1 MTTRTLL
8 NTLFVQ
14 TQGSY
19 LSLDHETIRVQVGGE
34 RKMQIPL
41 HHIGG
46 VIVFGNVMLSPFL
59 IHRCAAD
66 GRDIVMCDA
75 NGRFQARVVGPTSG
89 NVLLRRAQYETS
101 DNDDLKLDLARSFVD
116 GKIRGA
122 RHVVQRAYR
131 DYRNDEF
138 KKTADDIGKLIPR
151 LQQSATVGEVRGI
164 EGAAA
169 SQYFKVFPRLLRNT
183 DVTFAGRT
191 RRPPRDPVNA
201 VLSFVYSILTRDCI
215 SSLECIG
222 LDPQVGF
229 LHEMRP
235 GRPALALDLME
246 EFRHPF
252 ADRIVLS
259 LFNRRQL
266 KEGDFGERPGGAV
279 LLEEEGRKKV
289 LLAYQERKQ
298 DEVMHPLFERSVP
311 IGLLPYIQAR
321 VLARKLRSDIE
332 EYVSYRWR

>member
-1 MTTRTLL
+1 MTTRVLL

-19 LSLDHETIRVQVGGE
+19 LSLDHETIRVQVDGE

-46 VIVFGNVMLSPFL
+46 IVAFGNVMLSPFL
-59 IHRCAAD
+59 VHRCAAD
-66 GRDIVMCDA
+66 GRDIVLCSVS
-75 NGRFQARVVGPTSG
+75 GRFQARIVGPTSG
-89 NVLLRRAQYETS
+89 NVLLRRAQYDAS
-101 DNDDLKLDLARSFVD
+101 DDAKTKLDLACSFVE

-122 RHVVQRAYR
+122 RHVTRRAYR
-131 DYRNDEF
+131 DYRIDEL
-138 KKTADDIGKLIPR
+138 KKTANQLDDLIER
-151 LQQSATVGEVRGI
+151 VQQSTVVDEVRGI

-169 SQYFKVFPRLLRNT
+169 SQYFRVFPKMLRNQN
-183 DVTFAGRT
+183 VAFNGRT

-201 VLSFVYSILTRDCI
+201 VLSFVYSMLTGDCT
-215 SSLECIG
+215 SALECVG

-252 ADRIVLS
+252 ADRVGLS

-266 KEGDFGERPGGAV
+266 KAHDFTERPGGAV
-279 LLEEEGRKKV
+279 LLNEEGRKTV
-289 LLAYQERKQ
+289 ILAYQERKL
-298 DEVMHPLFERSVP
+298 DEVAHPLFERPVP
-311 IGLLPYIQAR
+311 IGLLPYLQAR
-321 VLARKLRSDIE
+321 VLARKLRGDIQ
-332 EYVSYRWR
+332 EYVAYRWR